1 MNRSSCINEL
11 SLADEKD
18 AVVNRKYAFVN
29 DVTKNVKNKKVEDHG
44 TQFSQQLSKRSKGT
58 AWQ

>member
-11 SLADEKD
+11 SLANEKD

-44 TQFSQQLSKRSKGT
+44 TRFSQQLSKRSKGT
-58 AWQ
+58 AW